1 MVITSRSLE
10 NDGGGLLSNKRSKRD
25 IKLDAV
31 EWAIRG
37 LEREDDTAE
46 QQAEAASKLRAFLKQ
61 MEDDDF

>member
-1 MVITSRSLE
+1 LE

-37 LEREDDTAE
+37 LEREADDTAE
-46 QQAEAASKLRAFLKQ
+46 QQAEAASKLQTFLKQ
-61 MEDDDF
+61 LEDDEF